1 MTVFWMLAALLV
13 VVAMLFVIPPL
24 LRKPRSSGIQGDALN
39 VQVIRDQLSELRAD
53 LESGRLDES
62 AYAAARSDLE
72 RELLDDVEA
81 GETESPGE
89 AGKGRWLAILLVVLV
104 PAMAVGLYQ
113 QIGTGGAVQAIEA
126 AESGAPSIS
135 GKHSLEAMVTL
146 LAEKMQKD
154 PGNVEGWTLLGRS
167 YVAMNRF
174 NDAADAY
181 RHALQLSANDPEVL
195 SSYADV
201 LVAVNN
207 GAFTDEVGRLL
218 DKALAVDPHHPK
230 SLWLRGHWRFRHND
244 YAGAI
249 EDWKAVMLALPPG
262 DENLATIEQQI
273 RTAQSR
279 LGQPLDEIVPAAAQ
293 PDKTGSKKVAAGGSV
308 RVRVSLDPALK
319 DKASP
324 DDTLF
329 IYARAVQG
337 PRMPLAI
344 VRKRVADLPVDV
356 TLDDSMAMSPAMVL
370 SKFGQ
375 VMVGARISK
384 SGQAMPAS
392 GDLQGSVSP
401 VSTDGAEVAITIN
414 EEVTPAGPKPVGA
427 PAAAAPGDSIKV
439 HVALA
444 PTLAARASPDDTV
457 FIFARAVQGPR
468 MPLAIVRKRVA
479 DLPVDVTLDDSLAMS
494 PAMVLSKFGEVTV
507 GARVSKSGQAMPS
520 SGDLQGSVSPVKT
533 DGAEV
538 TVNIDQLVP

>member
-24 LRKPRSSGIQGDALN
+24 LRKPRSSGVQGDALN

-53 LESGRLDES
+53 LESGRLDHT
-62 AYAAARSDLE
+62 AYAAARRDLE

-81 GETESPGE
+81 GQSESPGE
-89 AGKGRWLAILLVVLV
+89 VGKGRWLAILLVVLV

-113 QIGTGGAVQAIEA
+113 QIGTGGAVQAIAA
-126 AESGAPSIS
+126 AESGTPSMP
-135 GKHSLEAMVTL
+135 GKHSLEAMVAL

-207 GAFTDEVGRLL
+207 GAFTDEVGQLL

-279 LGQPLDEIVPAAAQ
+279 LGQPLDEIVPAAAAQ
-293 PDKTGSKKVAAGGSV
+293 PDTTGSTNVAAGGSV

-370 SKFGQ
+370 SKFG
-375 VMVGARISK
+375 
-384 SGQAMPAS
+384 
-392 GDLQGSVSP
+392 
-401 VSTDGAEVAITIN
+401 
-414 EEVTPAGPKPVGA
+414 
-427 PAAAAPGDSIKV
+427 
-439 HVALA
+439 
-444 PTLAARASPDDTV
+444 
-457 FIFARAVQGPR
+457 
-468 MPLAIVRKRVA
+468 
-479 DLPVDVTLDDSLAMS
+479 
-494 PAMVLSKFGEVTV
+494 EVTV
-507 GARVSKSGQAMPS
+507 GARVSKS
-520 SGDLQGSVSPVKT
+520 
-533 DGAEV
+533 
-538 TVNIDQLVP
+538 

>member
-24 LRKPRSSGIQGDALN
+24 LRKPRTSGVQGDALN
-39 VQVIRDQLSELRAD
+39 VQVIRDQVSELRAD
-53 LESGRLDES
+53 LESGRLDET

-81 GETESPGE
+81 GETGSPGE
-89 AGKGRWLAILLVVLV
+89 AGKGRWLAILLVVLI
-104 PAMAVGLYQ
+104 PAMAVALYQ

-126 AESGAPSIS
+126 AESGTPSMP
-135 GKHSLEAMVTL
+135 GKHSLDAMVAL

-154 PGNVEGWTLLGRS
+154 PENVEGWTLLGRS
-167 YVAMNRF
+167 YVAMNRI

-207 GAFTDEVGRLL
+207 GAFTDEVGQLL

-293 PDKTGSKKVAAGGSV
+293 PDTTGSTKVAAGGSV

-344 VRKRVADLPVDV
+344 VRKRVADLPIDV

-370 SKFGQ
+370 SKFSQ

-401 VSTDGAEVAITIN
+401 VSTDGAEVAITIS
-414 EEVTPAGPKPVGA
+414 EEFTPAGPKPVGA

-479 DLPVDVTLDDSLAMS
+479 DLPTDVTLDDSMAMS

>member
-24 LRKPRSSGIQGDALN
+24 LRKPRSSGVRGDALN

-53 LESGRLDES
+53 LESGRLDQT
-62 AYAAARSDLE
+62 AYAAARRDLE

-81 GETESPGE
+81 GQSESPGE
-89 AGKGRWLAILLVVLV
+89 VGKGRWLAILLVVLV
-104 PAMAVGLYQ
+104 PAMAVVLYQ

-126 AESGAPSIS
+126 AESGTPSMP
-135 GKHSLEAMVTL
+135 GKHPLEAMVAL

-207 GAFTDEVGRLL
+207 GAFTDEVGQLL
-218 DKALAVDPHHPK
+218 DRALAVDPHHPK

-273 RTAQSR
+273 RAAQSR

-293 PDKTGSKKVAAGGSV
+293 PDTTGSTKVAAGGSV

-375 VMVGARISK
+375 VTVGARISK

-392 GDLQGSVSP
+392 GDPGQRR
-401 VSTDGAEVAITIN
+401 
-414 EEVTPAGPKPVGA
+414 PARLGV
-427 PAAAAPGDSIKV
+427 PGQD
-439 HVALA
+439 
-444 PTLAARASPDDTV
+444 RW
-457 FIFARAVQGPR
+457 RRG
-468 MPLAIVRKRVA
+468 
-479 DLPVDVTLDDSLAMS
+479 
-494 PAMVLSKFGEVTV
+494 
-507 GARVSKSGQAMPS
+507 
-520 SGDLQGSVSPVKT
+520 GDYHQ
-533 DGAEV
+533 
-538 TVNIDQLVP
+538 

>member
-24 LRKPRSSGIQGDALN
+24 LRKPRTSGVQGDALN
-39 VQVIRDQLSELRAD
+39 VQVIRDQVSELRAD
-53 LESGRLDES
+53 LEAGRLDET
-62 AYAAARSDLE
+62 AYAAARRDLE

-81 GETESPGE
+81 GETEPPGE
-89 AGKGRWLAILLVVLV
+89 AGKGRWLAILLVVLI

-113 QIGTGGAVQAIEA
+113 KIGTGGAVQAIAA
-126 AESGAPSIS
+126 AESDTPSIP
-135 GKHSLEAMVTL
+135 GKHSLEAMVAL
-146 LAEKMQKD
+146 LAEKMQQD

-181 RHALQLSANDPEVL
+181 RHALQLSADDPEVL

-207 GAFTDEVGRLL
+207 GAFTDEVGQLL
-218 DKALAVDPHHPK
+218 DKALAIDPHHPK

-293 PDKTGSKKVAAGGSV
+293 PDTSGSTKVAGGGSV

-370 SKFGQ
+370 SRFSK

-414 EEVTPAGPKPVGA
+414 EEVTPAGPKPAEA

-479 DLPVDVTLDDSLAMS
+479 DLPTDVTLDDSMAMS

-507 GARVSKSGQAMPS
+507 GARVSKSGQAMPA